1 MPLTNIQPQA
11 TACYSNSSHPDVGNF
26 KKLVVTMDL
35 VDEEEFIKYIK
46 EIKPSVRDLDTKL
59 DFPSENWK
67 IKYPQD
73 GHTLLSYA
81 VSTEKYE
88 VANHLIHMGVDLK
101 TIDNESNSVL
111 MNLISHYNENEEVN
125 EQKRETFLGLAER
138 LIAHEDDINRANNKK
153 ETAPMLALSSARHFK
168 NDVVL
173 KLLTFMEG
181 KGIDIKSKDEEGHT
195 LMSKAIVYTKGTQAL
210 EKVIELGADV
220 NDYAVLGDEIRT
232 AGLFRYYDTYT
243 FAYTPIHVA
252 ILAEDLKKVKLLVA
266 KGANHDNL
274 SIWDTNDKCSWKKIS
289 PLSLAE
295 TIHNHE
301 IIEFLKESDF
311 NNRFSESRDYDSDDD
326 KPVTSFDIN
335 HYHILHGNRIDSDT
349 SSDDEDYN
357 I

>member
-11 TACYSNSSHPDVGNF
+11 TACYSNGLHQDVGNV
-26 KKLVVTMDL
+26 KKIVETMDL

-46 EIKPSVRDLDTKL
+46 EIKPTVRDLDTKL

-67 IKYPQD
+67 IKHPQH

-81 VSTEKYE
+81 VSTGKYE
-88 VANHLIHMGVDLK
+88 VANNLIHMGVDLR

-111 MNLISHYNENEEVN
+111 MNLISHYNEDEEVN
-125 EQKRETFLGLAER
+125 EQKREAFLGLAER
-138 LIAHEDDINRANNKK
+138 LIALEDDINRANNKK
-153 ETAPMLALSSARHFK
+153 ETAPMLALSSAPHFK

-181 KGIDIKSKDEEGHT
+181 KGIDIKSKNVEGHT
-195 LMSKAIVYTKGTQAL
+195 LMSKAIVCTKGTQAL
-210 EKVIELGADV
+210 EKIIEFGADV

-232 AGLFRYYDTYT
+232 EGTFGYRDTYN

-266 KGANHDNL
+266 NGANHDDL
-274 SIWDTNDKCSWKKIS
+274 SIWDTNNSCGWKEIS

-295 TIHNHE
+295 TIQNDK
-301 IIEFLKESDF
+301 IIKFLKESEF
-311 NNRFSESRDYDSDDD
+311 SNRFSQSRDNDSDDD
-326 KPVTSFDIN
+326 NPVTSSDIDYPQIFHEN
-335 HYHILHGNRIDSDT
+335 PFYSDT
-349 SSDDEDYN
+349 SSDDEDHN